1 MFKRKKKDVI
11 EQSYMLEKHKDSFTP
26 EEAREMSHA
35 VRSYTFAAQFFEK
48 HIAEEEKAKVKQ
60 YKRLCIFFGGL
71 ALMSVTAVLLLTPLK
86 TVVPYV
92 IRVDNNSGYT
102 DIVRT
107 GADQSIAKTDD
118 AYWSM
123 TYILN
128 RESYDFSNQD
138 LRAKFVELTSYADV
152 FTEYKNFQLSKKGY
166 LEVLGDKQ
174 QIRVSIRNISQP
186 VESIDGKTT
195 TIQIRFDKNVLDS
208 VGQPVGS
215 IPPSTWLATIVFDY
229 NKPPIIKK
237 DEWMNPRGFAVRS
250 YQLNQEVGY

>member
-1 MFKRKKKDVI
+1 MLRRKKKEVI
-11 EQSYMLEKHKDSFTP
+11 DREHAIEKNKNNIDPEQAKEIGM
-26 EEAREMSHA
+26 A
-35 VRSYTFAAQFFEK
+35 VRSYTYAAQFFEQ
-48 HIAEEEKAKVKQ
+48 HIAEEEKKKVKH
-60 YKRLCIFFGGL
+60 YRRLNIFFGGI

-102 DIVRT
+102 DIVRA
-107 GADQSIAKTDD
+107 GSDQSISKTDD
-118 AYWSM
+118 AYWGM
-123 TYILN
+123 AYILN
-128 RESYDFSNQD
+128 REGYDFSNQD
-138 LRAKFVELTSYADV
+138 LRSRFVELTSYPDV

-174 QIRVSIRNISQP
+174 QIRVSVRNISDP
-186 VESIDGKTT
+186 VPSVDGKTT

-208 VGQPVGS
+208 VGQPVGN
-215 IPPSTWLATIVFDY
+215 IPPTTWLATVVFDY
-229 NKPPIIKK
+229 NKPPKIKK